1 MSKSLLR
8 STSTVS
14 LMTFISRMLGFA
26 RDVLVI
32 QMFGATAAVDAFYIA
47 FKIPNFMRNLFAE
60 GCFSQAFVPILA
72 EYRSTKTPAET
83 KRFIS
88 HISGSLGFFL
98 LLLTILGVCLAP
110 YLVLLFAPGYHLGTP
125 RHLWA
130 TQMLRL
136 TFPYIMLIS
145 LTALASSVL
154 NSFKVFAAPAF
165 TPALLN
171 IVFILTA
178 LFLSPHLAIP
188 IESQAWGVLI
198 AGIVQ
203 LGFLLIYLWRQQLLV
218 MPKIAWH
225 DAGVKK
231 VLKLML
237 PALFG
242 ASIGQLSLL
251 VNTIFA
257 SFLVAGSISWLYYS
271 ERLVFFPLGVF
282 GVALA
287 TVVLPH
293 LSAKHAVQSS
303 SDYAKAMDWGIR
315 CNLIIGLPAMVY
327 LLVLATPLITSL
339 FGYGRVT
346 PYDIFM
352 IRKSV
357 LAYALGLP
365 AFMLVKVLSAGFYA
379 KQNTQT
385 PVKIGMISIAV
396 TMALNA
402 ALIFPL
408 AHAGLA
414 LASTLGSWLNTA
426 LLICFLAR
434 QNIYR
439 ANNQTLKFILQMLIA
454 NLALGGML
462 WLYMGSATVW
472 LKHHALWRFTHLGE
486 LFLLGGILYFG
497 ILWLLGMRWKDYRIS
512 HD

>member
-1 MSKSLLR
+1 
-8 STSTVS
+8 
-14 LMTFISRMLGFA
+14 MTFISRILGFV

-60 GCFSQAFVPILA
+60 GCFSQAFVPVLA
-72 EYRSTKTPAET
+72 QYRSTQSLEET
-83 KRFIS
+83 KQFIS

-98 LLLTILGVCLAP
+98 LLLTVLGVCCAP
-110 YLVLLFAPGYHLGTP
+110 YLVLLFAPGYHVGSA

-130 TQMLRL
+130 TDMLRI

-145 LTALASSVL
+145 LTALASSIL

-178 LFLSPHLAIP
+178 LFLSPHLSIP

-198 AGIVQ
+198 AGVVQ
-203 LGFLLIYLWRQQLLV
+203 LGFLLIYLWRAQLLV
-218 MPKIAWH
+218 LPKVSWQ
-225 DAGVKK
+225 DPGVKR

-251 VNTIFA
+251 INTIFA
-257 SFLVAGSISWLYYS
+257 SFLIAGSVSWLYYS

-293 LSAKHAVQSS
+293 LSAKHALKSS
-303 SDYAKAMDWGIR
+303 SDYAKALNWGIR
-315 CNLIIGLPAMVY
+315 CNLIIGIPAMVY
-327 LLVLATPLITSL
+327 LAVLAIPLITSL

-346 PYDIFM
+346 AYDMIM

-357 LAYALGLP
+357 LAYSLGLP
-365 AFMLVKVLSAGFYA
+365 AFMLVKILSTGFYA
-379 KQNTQT
+379 QQDTKT
-385 PVKIGMISIAV
+385 PVKIGVISILV

-402 ALIFPL
+402 ALILPL

-414 LASTLGSWLNTA
+414 LASTLGSWLNVMLLFIA
-426 LLICFLAR
+426 LYR
-434 QNIYR
+434 RGIYR
-439 ANNQTLKFILQMLIA
+439 TDKTMITFILQMCVA
-454 NLALGGML
+454 NTLLVGTL
-462 WLYMGSATVW
+462 WFTMGHPEMW
-472 LKHHALWRFTHLGE
+472 IKHHAWWRFSHLAW
-486 LFLLGGILYFG
+486 LFVLGGIVYFG
-497 ILWLLGMRWKDYRIS
+497 ALWLTGMRWKEYRIT
-512 HD
+512 HE